1 MAVMRS
7 GAGSSGSTDPDAMA
21 SSAFASAVGDPDVV
35 DAQVKGYLRILLDRD
50 HTPEQVAAAALA
62 HYKKCKPD
70 AKAKIDELFVGADD
84 RKKGKSTTKSKGGDS
99 VPGDVQAKAMA
110 LYREGKNPPHNKTG
124 DDLDQWVFEEL
135 RKEFGSAHAT
145 QVYIAA
151 RNNAK
156 EA

>member
-1 MAVMRS
+1 MAVIRP

-21 SSAFASAVGDPDVV
+21 STAFASAVGDPDVV

-70 AKAKIDELFVGADD
+70 AKVKIDELFVGADD
-84 RKKGKSTTKSKGGDS
+84 RKKGKSTTKSKGDDK
-99 VPGDVQAKAMA
+99 VPAPVTAKALE
-110 LYREGKNPPHNKTG
+110 LYRNGKNPPTSKTG

-135 RKEFGSAHAT
+135 RKEFGATHST
-145 QVYIAA
+145 QVYLAA